1 MALAKSQIG
10 LLGKKPDMGSNEK
23 KQGEPSGDVRN
34 RNTSRKV
41 GTEQG
46 RQSEIKQMRWV
57 KDRETKGIKCL

>member
-23 KQGEPSGDVRN
+23 KQGELSGDVRN
-34 RNTSRKV
+34 RDTSRKV

>member
-1 MALAKSQIG
+1 
-10 LLGKKPDMGSNEK
+10 MGSNEK

-34 RNTSRKV
+34 RDTSRKV